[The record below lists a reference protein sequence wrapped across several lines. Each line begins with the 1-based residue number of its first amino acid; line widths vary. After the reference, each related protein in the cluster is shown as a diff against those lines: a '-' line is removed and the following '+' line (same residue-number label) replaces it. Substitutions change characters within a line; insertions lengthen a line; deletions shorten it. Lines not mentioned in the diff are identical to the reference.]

1 LIDVLKE
8 GRYEYKY
15 NIDGE
20 WKCNENE
27 ALTSPNGDGHVNN
40 YIEVSCSHVQVKN
53 AKEAINLEYAITLFI
68 VTRHVGAGPIYTHCF
83 WVSLPYITL
92 LDL

>member
-15 NIDGE
+15 IIDGE

-40 YIEVSCSHVQVKN
+40 YIEVRLHPSKKCKRGN
-53 AKEAINLEYAITLFI
+53 
-68 VTRHVGAGPIYTHCF
+68 
-83 WVSLPYITL
+83 
-92 LDL
+92 

>member
-1 LIDVLKE
+1 VPNANNLTGSKKNTWSNLELCGSNQVFLLLINVLKE

-15 NIDGE
+15 IIDGE

-40 YIEVSCSHVQVKN
+40 YIEVRLYLKSKMQ
-53 AKEAINLEYAITLFI
+53 EAVNLE
-68 VTRHVGAGPIYTHCF
+68 
-83 WVSLPYITL
+83 
-92 LDL
+92 